1 MGELRATP
9 LNVFEAGLFP
19 LSPET
24 HDQGL
29 RWLFDLSTLL
39 LLLDCR
45 PGDRVLDLGA
55 GSGFSS
61 EMLARFGYDVVA
73 VDPDIT
79 ALGHNRRRPRLDAGR
94 ISGTVQVAGGIAEA
108 LPCAA
113 GAFDGVLCMN
123 AMHHVSDLPAALAEL
138 ARVLKP
144 GGRVVLCEPGLDHLE
159 AAETRRARS
168 EHGEDDRAFDV
179 LAFLRLALA
188 GGFSD
193 AMLNAT
199 LQSPLRL
206 LPVQEIELFRSG
218 RHPRPHM
225 TPAGVVDELH
235 QRHAYAML
243 VRAGAKPKTSR
254 APGVLAARIDAGALP
269 TVVRAG
275 GRFEIHA
282 RAVNTGD
289 TVWLSQP
296 LRRGGYVQ
304 FGCKWIEA
312 TTGRLVTDLPG
323 RTRLDADV
331 PPGGHTEA
339 TLVVHV
345 PATLPPGD
353 YVVRVD
359 LVDEFIC
366 WFSDHP
372 ANQPSEHRV
381 VVTP

>member
-1 MGELRATP
+1 MSDARARVGD
-9 LNVFEAGLFP
+9 VFEAGLFP

-39 LLLDCR
+39 MLLDCR

-73 VDPDIT
+73 VDPDVK
-79 ALGHNRRRPRLDAGR
+79 ALAHNRRRPSFDAGR

-108 LPCAA
+108 LPCAD
-113 GAFDGVLCMN
+113 GMFDGVFCMN
-123 AMHHVSDLPAALAEL
+123 AMHHVSEVPAALAEL

-144 GGRVVLCEPGLDHLE
+144 GGRVVLCEPGLAHLE
-159 AAETRRARS
+159 ADETRRARA

-179 LAFLRLALA
+179 LAFLWLALE
-188 GGFSD
+188 GGFAD

-225 TPAGVVDELH
+225 TPAGVIDELH

-243 VRAGAKPKTSR
+243 VRAGVKPKTSR
-254 APGVLAARIDAGALP
+254 YPGVLACEIHTDSLP
-269 TVVRAG
+269 AAVRAG
-275 GRFEIHA
+275 GRFEIRA
-282 RAVNTGD
+282 RATNTGD
-289 TVWLSQP
+289 TVWLAQP
-296 LRRGGYVQ
+296 LRRGGYVR
-304 FGCKWIEA
+304 FGCKWLEA
-312 TTGRLVTDLPG
+312 ATGRLVTDLPG
-323 RTRLDADV
+323 RTRLAGDV
-331 PPGGHTEA
+331 QPGARTEA
-339 TLVVHV
+339 TLVVDV

-353 YVVRVD
+353 YVVKVD

-366 WFSDHP
+366 WFSDIP
-372 ANQPSEHRV
+372 SNQPNEHRV

>member
-1 MGELRATP
+1 MSDARNRVGD
-9 LNVFEAGLFP
+9 VFEAGLFP

-79 ALGHNRRRPRLDAGR
+79 ALGYNRRRSGIDASR
-94 ISGTVQVAGGIAEA
+94 IAGTVQVACGVAEG
-108 LPCAA
+108 LPCAD
-113 GAFDGVLCMN
+113 GTFDGVFCMN
-123 AMHHVSDLPAALAEL
+123 AMHHVGDLPAAIAEL
-138 ARVLKP
+138 ARVVKP
-144 GGRVVLCEPGLDHLE
+144 GGRVVLSEPGLEHLE
-159 AAETRRARS
+159 ADETRRARA

-179 LAFLRLALA
+179 LAFLRLALE
-188 GGFSD
+188 GGFAD
-193 AMLNAT
+193 AMLTAT

-206 LPVQEIELFRSG
+206 LPVQELELFRSG
-218 RHPRPHM
+218 RHPRSHM
-225 TPAGVVDELH
+225 TPSGVIEELH
-235 QRHAYAML
+235 RRHPYAML

-254 APGVLAARIDAGALP
+254 HPGVLACRIHADALP
-269 TVVRAG
+269 AVVRAG
-275 GRFEIHA
+275 GRFEIRA
-282 RAVNTGD
+282 RATNTGD
-289 TVWLSQP
+289 TVWLAQP
-296 LRRGGYVQ
+296 QRRGGYVR
-304 FGCKWIEA
+304 FGCKWLEA
-312 TTGRLVTDLPG
+312 ASGRLVIDLLG
-323 RTRLDADV
+323 RTRLVADV

-339 TLVVHV
+339 TLAVDV
-345 PATLPPGD
+345 PATLLAGD
-353 YVVRVD
+353 YVVKVD

-366 WFSDHP
+366 WFSDNP
-372 ANQPSEHRV
+372 SNQPSEHRV

>member
-1 MGELRATP
+1 MSDGRGRVGD
-9 LNVFEAGLFP
+9 VFEAGLFP

-73 VDPDIT
+73 VDPDLA
-79 ALGHNRRRPRLDAGR
+79 ALGHNRRRPRIDASR
-94 ISGTVQVAGGIAEA
+94 IAGTVQVAGGIAEA
-108 LPCAA
+108 LPCAD
-113 GAFDGVLCMN
+113 GTFDGVVCMN
-123 AMHHVSDLPAALAEL
+123 AMHHVSDVPVALTEL
-138 ARVLKP
+138 ARVLRP

-159 AAETRRARS
+159 ADETCRARA

-179 LAFLRLALA
+179 IAFLRLALES
-188 GGFSD
+188 GFAE
-193 AMLNAT
+193 AMLTAT

-225 TPAGVVDELH
+225 TPAGVIDELH
-235 QRHAYAML
+235 RRHAYAML

-254 APGVLAARIDAGALP
+254 QPGVLAAEIHVDPWPAVL
-269 TVVRAG
+269 RAG
-275 GRFEIHA
+275 GRVDI
-282 RAVNTGD
+282 RASATNIGD
-289 TVWLSQP
+289 TVWLAQP
-296 LRRGGYVQ
+296 LSRGGYVR
-304 FGCKWIEA
+304 FGCKWLEA
-312 TTGRLVTDLPG
+312 ATGRLVTDLPG
-323 RTRLDADV
+323 RTRLAADV
-331 PPGGHTEA
+331 PPGGRTEA
-339 TLVVHV
+339 TLTVEV

-353 YVVRVD
+353 YLVKVD

-366 WFSDHP
+366 WFSDLP
-372 ANQPSEHRV
+372 STQPSEHRV
-381 VVTP
+381 VVTS

>member
-1 MGELRATP
+1 MSDARNRVGD
-9 LNVFEAGLFP
+9 VFEAGLFP

-45 PGDRVLDLGA
+45 PGDLVLDLGA

-73 VDPDIT
+73 VDPDLK
-79 ALGHNRRRPRLDAGR
+79 ALADNRRRPSFDASR
-94 ISGTVQVAGGIAEA
+94 ISGTVQVTCGVAER
-108 LPCAA
+108 LPCAEA
-113 GAFDGVLCMN
+113 TFDGVLCMN
-123 AMHHVSDLPAALAEL
+123 AMHHVGDLPAAVAEL

-144 GGRVVLCEPGLDHLE
+144 GGRAVLCEPGLEHLE
-159 AAETRRARS
+159 AAETHRARA

-188 GGFSD
+188 GGFAD
-193 AMLNAT
+193 AMLTAT

-225 TPAGVVDELH
+225 TPAGVIDELH
-235 QRHAYAML
+235 RHHAYAML

-254 APGVLAARIDAGALP
+254 APGVLACQIQTEPLP
-269 TVVRAG
+269 AVVRAG
-275 GRFEIHA
+275 GRFEIRA
-282 RAVNTGD
+282 RARNTGD
-289 TVWLSQP
+289 TVWLAQP

-304 FGCKWIEA
+304 FGCKWLEA
-312 TTGRLVTDLPG
+312 ASGRLVTDLPG
-323 RTRLDADV
+323 RTRLVADV

-339 TLVVHV
+339 TLAVDV
-345 PATLPPGD
+345 PATLLAGD
-353 YVVRVD
+353 YVVKVD

-366 WFSDHP
+366 WFSDNP
-372 ANQPSEHRV
+372 SNQPSEHRV
-381 VVTP
+381 VVTL

>member
-1 MGELRATP
+1 MSDARARVGD
-9 LNVFEAGLFP
+9 VFEAGLFP

-29 RWLFDLSTLL
+29 CWLFDLSTLL
-39 LLLDCR
+39 MLLDCR

-73 VDPDIT
+73 VDPDVK
-79 ALGHNRRRPRLDAGR
+79 ALANNRRRPSFDAGR
-94 ISGTVQVAGGIAEA
+94 ISGTVQVACGVAER
-108 LPCAA
+108 LPCADA
-113 GAFDGVLCMN
+113 TFDGVLCMN
-123 AMHHVSDLPAALAEL
+123 AMHHVSDLPAAVAEL

-144 GGRVVLCEPGLDHLE
+144 GARAVLSEPGLAHLDQS
-159 AAETRRARS
+159 ETKRARS
-168 EHGEDDRAFDV
+168 EYGEDDRAFDV
-179 LAFLRLALA
+179 LAFLRLALE
-188 GGFSD
+188 GGFAD

-225 TPAGVVDELH
+225 TPAGVIDELH

-243 VRAGAKPKTSR
+243 VRAGVKPKTSR
-254 APGVLAARIDAGALP
+254 YPGVLACEIHTDALP
-269 TVVRAG
+269 AVVRAG
-275 GRFEIHA
+275 GRFEIRA
-282 RAVNTGD
+282 RAANTGD
-289 TVWLSQP
+289 TVWLAQP
-296 LRRGGYVQ
+296 LRRGGFVQ
-304 FGCKWIEA
+304 FGCKWLEA
-312 TTGRLVTDLPG
+312 ATGRLVTDLPG
-323 RTRLDADV
+323 RTRLAADV
-331 PPGGHTEA
+331 PPGAHTAA
-339 TLVVHV
+339 TLAVEV

-353 YVVRVD
+353 YVVKVD

-366 WFSDHP
+366 WFSDNPSSQP
-372 ANQPSEHRV
+372 AVHRV